1 MPTEA
6 LGSAKEAHRRWP
18 EGCSEQGASKA
29 KDGLSRIHEARCRTK
44 EGSTVV
50 STVKGT
56 GVAKPQRQPSDFL
69 EPRMSRMNTNH
80 YTEEENLSGSHDDEV
95 LLEIWIH
102 QWPLG
107 TFSVS
112 SELTKKA
119 TPEMKL
125 AMG

>member
-1 MPTEA
+1 
-6 LGSAKEAHRRWP
+6 
-18 EGCSEQGASKA
+18 
-29 KDGLSRIHEARCRTK
+29 
-44 EGSTVV
+44 
-50 STVKGT
+50 
-56 GVAKPQRQPSDFL
+56 
-69 EPRMSRMNTNH
+69 MNTNH

-95 LLEIWIH
+95 FLEIPVH
-102 QWPLG
+102 HSPLG